1 MPTSLAEAMREQ
13 IAATEYEEA
22 AKLWYFVHDPGLRT
36 FQPPKDLEELFQLVA
51 ALSLSGHVG
60 RALKVTYH
68 YPDMWEG
75 EMGGDVRRVLGIGE
89 LLRGNI
95 DEAIERLEAAI
106 ESRDVVSPKL
116 ALDHVGLARVHL
128 LQDDPDEAF
137 YHINSAFEMVGSLD
151 PKGTTPVARH
161 VDYWH
166 IITEPVATGAVDLE
180 RATKVS
186 EADKAAHRR
195 KIAKQLMRTNDPKKP
210 AWKAVER
217 EHALPT
223 QGIIFRRIA
232 APDDDPWG
240 WFLSYR

>member
-13 IAATEYEEA
+13 IAATKYEEA

-36 FQPPKDLEELFQLVA
+36 FQPPKDLDELFQLVA

-68 YPDMWEG
+68 HPNMWEG
-75 EMGGDVRRVLGIGE
+75 EMGGDVRRVIGIGE

-95 DEAIERLEAAI
+95 VEAIERLEAAI
-106 ESRDVVSPKL
+106 ESRDDVSPKL
-116 ALDHVGLARVHL
+116 ALDHVGLARVYL
-128 LQDDPDEAF
+128 LRGNPYAAF
-137 YHINSAFEMVGSLD
+137 DHINDAFQMVDTLD
-151 PKGTTPVARH
+151 PEGTTPVARH

-166 IITEPVATGAVDLE
+166 IITEPAATGAVDFE
-180 RATKVS
+180 RATRVS
-186 EADKAAHRR
+186 EADRATHRR
-195 KIAKQLMRTNDPKKP
+195 KVAEQLIRANDPKKP
-210 AWKAVER
+210 AWKAVR
-217 EHALPT
+217 LEHALPT